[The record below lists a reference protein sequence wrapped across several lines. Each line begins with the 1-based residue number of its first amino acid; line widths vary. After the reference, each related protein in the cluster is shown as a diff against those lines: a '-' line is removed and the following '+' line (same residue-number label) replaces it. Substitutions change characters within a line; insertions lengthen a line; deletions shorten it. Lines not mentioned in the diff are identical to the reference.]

1 ARPSPH
7 PSAVTAQHRAARAW
21 LPGLRLHGA
30 GCPTPAVSSGRD
42 LVLAPG
48 EIRRAY
54 GGCCRLVDANT
65 GKVGAIFPAG
75 EAAPANGFMSALCP
89 IHTGE
94 CRRGEKDGTDTHR
107 PTPLRAAF
115 GA

>member
-1 ARPSPH
+1 RHHLAPLRTSAALARVARVAVHVVYAHHAQRPVSR
-7 PSAVTAQHRAARAW
+7 VTAIAAVASPCHYR
-21 LPGLRLHGA
+21 
-30 GCPTPAVSSGRD
+30 TPPRD
-42 LVLAPG
+42 RELQTPPDPHA
-48 EIRRAY
+48 
-54 GGCCRLVDANT
+54 
-65 GKVGAIFPAG
+65 
-75 EAAPANGFMSALCP
+75 S